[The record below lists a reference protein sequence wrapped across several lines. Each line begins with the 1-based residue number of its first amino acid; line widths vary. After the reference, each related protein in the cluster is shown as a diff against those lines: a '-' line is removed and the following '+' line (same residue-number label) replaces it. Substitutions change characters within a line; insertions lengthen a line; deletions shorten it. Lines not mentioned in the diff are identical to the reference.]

1 MSENLQYIIVGIIIV
16 VAVVYIFRRLFSDD
30 SDCAGCEIKD
40 CCKKKKKKNKKNKN
54 ISQHK

>member
-1 MSENLQYIIVGIIIV
+1 MRETLQYIIVGIIV
-16 VAVVYIFRRLFSDD
+16 VAAVVYIFRRLFSDD

-40 CCKKKKKKNKKNKN
+40 SCKKKKNKKNKN

>member
-1 MSENLQYIIVGIIIV
+1 MSEKLQYIIVGIIIV

-40 CCKKKKKKNKKNKN
+40 CCKKKKDKRNKN

>member
-1 MSENLQYIIVGIIIV
+1 MSETLQYIIVGIIVV
-16 VAVVYIFRRLFSDD
+16 VAVVYIFRRLFSKD

-40 CCKKKKKKNKKNKN
+40 CCKKKKNKKNKN